1 MKADKITDKAI
12 ADGFAKTAKE
22 LIPAATVRVQSNSTC
37 DRLEDGTYT
46 PCYDWYEVVIRLEN
60 KKFDVRATGLI
71 STPQSDVAAE
81 CNAVKKSLIAN
92 LKSAKNSTALAKWM
106 DAE

>member
-46 PCYDWYEVVIRLEN
+46 ECYEWYEVVIRLEN
-60 KKFDVRATGLI
+60 KRFDVRGTGLL
-71 STPQSDVAAE
+71 STPQADVASE
-81 CNAVKKSLIAN
+81 CYAVKKSLMRN
-92 LKSAKNSTALAKWM
+92 LKSAKHATALAKWM